1 MRHSI
6 VLAFFILT
14 LILPAAYAQS
24 GDFIRAQG
32 YNRSGREKMQKGD
45 IDGAIEDFTEAIKA
59 MPKEIGSAL
68 AGLYVNRS
76 LALEKKGDLEAAIA
90 DINKS
95 IKIQPNNIYAYQNR
109 ADLRR
114 KKGDLDGAIED
125 YSKAIKLNSKFAAA
139 YEWRGLTL
147 LEQGKDAEAQKDF
160 DKSLEIDPSR
170 KDSLEKN
177 IQKSKEKRTAKQ

>member
-1 MRHSI
+1 MKRCI
-6 VLAFFILT
+6 GLAFCIVT
-14 LILPAAYAQS
+14 LIVPAVYPQS
-24 GDFIRAQG
+24 DDFVRAQG

-45 IDGAIEDFTEAIKA
+45 LDGAIEDFTEAIKA
-59 MPKEIGSAL
+59 IPKEIGGAL

-76 LALEKKGDLEAAIA
+76 QALAKKGDLEAALA
-90 DINKS
+90 DINKA

-114 KKGDLDGAIED
+114 NKGDLDGAIED
-125 YSKAIKLNSKFAAA
+125 YNKAIKLNSKFVAA

-147 LEQGKDAEAQKDF
+147 LEQGKDAEAQRDF
-160 DKSLEIDPSR
+160 DKSLELEPGR

-177 IQKSKEKRTAKQ
+177 IQKVKEKRAAQQ